1 MKILIC
7 KNCDFEF
14 EGKFCPNCSQSQLA
28 NHRLNFKGVVSEFF
42 DTIFN
47 FEKGLGYTF
56 WNLIKQ
62 PHFVAQSFIEGKRK
76 RFTSPVKY
84 FVISTII
91 QALFAYFTISSSIGF
106 PSIEFSFLSA
116 ETNQNINYWNQ
127 LITFDYPILL
137 GVINTLVWTVLLYI
151 LFKKTSYNFTEL
163 LVSSLYFYGTI
174 FILINLITIAY
185 KPLTKSFLPIELVS
199 FIGFAYITFAYF
211 GFFRSVHLFWR
222 VIKIII
228 VFFGL
233 FIFRMLIFPLIL
245 DGLFTIN

>member
-1 MKILIC
+1 LKIISC

-28 NHRLNFKGVVSEFF
+28 NYRLNFKGVVSEFF

-47 FEKGLGYTF
+47 FDKGLWYTF
-56 WNLIKQ
+56 WSLLKQ

-76 RFTSPVKY
+76 RFTNPVKY

-91 QALFAYFTISSSIGF
+91 QAFVVYLFLGDSTDI
-106 PSIEFSFLSA
+106 PTVEFSFLSQ
-116 ETNQNINYWNQ
+116 ETNQNIKYWGE
-127 LITFDYPILL
+127 LMTFDYPVIL
-137 GVINTLVWTVLLYI
+137 GIISTLVWTILIYI
-151 LFKKTSYNFTEL
+151 FFKKSNYNFTEL

-174 FILINLITIAY
+174 FILINLISVAY
-185 KPLTKSFLPIELVS
+185 KPFTHDNIPMGLVS
-199 FIGFAYITFAYF
+199 FIGFSYMTFAYF
-211 GFFRSVHLFWR
+211 HFFKRVHLFWR

-228 VFFGL
+228 VFFGI

-245 DGLFTIN
+245 DGLFIIN